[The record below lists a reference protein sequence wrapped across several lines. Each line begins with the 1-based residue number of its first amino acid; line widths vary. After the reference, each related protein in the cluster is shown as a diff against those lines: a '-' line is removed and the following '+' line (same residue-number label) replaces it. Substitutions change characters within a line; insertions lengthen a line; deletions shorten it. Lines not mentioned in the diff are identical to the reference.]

1 MPDLSVSAIKSVFS
15 ACKSTCLSPA
25 LARYG
30 LILIILQCKTLTGF
44 AAENEFTFV
53 DNEPFWYAYQRFDGY
68 HTDFTEFEP
77 AFLREINKQDLDRY
91 VTGEPFNIYFSETD
105 WAIGCRVKKKIEV
118 SFPLE
123 IEYYKNRK
131 VVKTIYQGKDQDI
144 PLFLEVASSFIKDKD
159 YYWDGYLVL
168 NRLIEDQPSSV
179 HEIVIPVSKDYYH
192 LFIRP
197 YGIVRIVTTFL
208 CLLLAIFLLRYS
220 KGSVISNR
228 ILGTFML
235 LYVLINCND
244 FVWIY
249 NMYQQYP
256 HFYNFANSF
265 QFLLPPL
272 MLLYTL
278 SVVKESFRINKAH
291 LLHILPFLVV
301 AFIYFFLYQIYD
313 AESKLRLL
321 SNGFRE
327 SPFFDW
333 VDSAKIVQQLCY
345 LLVSVFIVFYHPFKN
360 KHLPFKP
367 EKHLLTTLKY
377 LLIGILFLTVVNL
390 VEKEIHFQK
399 SLHYS
404 LKILEILVYLTMIST
419 LIVRGLLYPE
429 MFSNNGRNRNGQK
442 YNKSP
447 LTPEHKYHYLR
458 KIKSYMEESQPYLS
472 SFMNLTDFA
481 KEVSIPSRYLS
492 QVLNEEMG
500 MSFYD
505 FMNKYRIAKAGELL
519 SNPDYNDN
527 SIIDIAWE
535 CGFNSK
541 SVFNASFK
549 KFTGM
554 TPTEFR
560 IVKQPVSL

>member
-1 MPDLSVSAIKSVFS
+1 MLYRSVSVIKPIFKGLKLPCLTLAFTDRWFSIMLLQLVTLVGFS
-15 ACKSTCLSPA
+15 AKD
-25 LARYG
+25 
-30 LILIILQCKTLTGF
+30 
-44 AAENEFTFV
+44 EFTIV
-53 DNEPFWYAYQRFDGY
+53 DNEPYWYVYQQFDGY
-68 HTDFTEFEP
+68 HADFTKFEP
-77 AFLREINKQDLDRY
+77 AFLREITKQDLGRY
-91 VTGEPFNIYFSETD
+91 VTGKTFNIYFSEND
-105 WAIGCRVKKKIEV
+105 WAIACRVNKKIDL

-123 IEYYKNRK
+123 IQYYRNEK
-131 VVKTIYQGKDQDI
+131 VVKALYQGEDQDI
-144 PLFLEVASSFIKDKD
+144 PLFLEVASSFIKDKN

-168 NRLIEDQPSSV
+168 NQLTDDQPLPV

-197 YGIVRIVTTFL
+197 YGIVRIVITFL

-220 KGSVISNR
+220 KGNVISNR
-228 ILGTFML
+228 ILGAFML

-249 NMYQQYP
+249 NIYQQYP
-256 HFYNFANSF
+256 HLYNFANSF

-278 SVVKESFRINKAH
+278 SVVKENFRINKAH
-291 LLHILPFLVV
+291 LLHLLPFLIV
-301 AFIYFFLYQIYD
+301 AVIYFFLYQIYD

-333 VDSAKIVQQLCY
+333 VDSSEIIQQLCY
-345 LLVSVFIVFYHPFKN
+345 LLISVFIVFYYPFKN
-360 KHLPFKP
+360 KHLPYKP
-367 EKHLLTTLKY
+367 ERHLLLTLKF
-377 LLIGILFLTVVNL
+377 LLIGILCLTVVNL
-390 VEKEIHFQK
+390 VKKEIHFQK
-399 SLHYS
+399 SLHYT
-404 LKILEILVYLTMIST
+404 LKALEILVYLIMIST

-429 MFSNNGRNRNGQK
+429 MFYGNGKNSNGQK

-447 LTPEHKYHYLR
+447 LTREHKYHYLR
-458 KIKSYMEESQPYLS
+458 KIKSYMEEAQPYLS
-472 SFMNLTDFA
+472 SSVNLPDFA

-505 FMNKYRIAKAGELL
+505 FMNMYRIAKAVEFL
-519 SNPDYNDN
+519 SNPDYNKN

-541 SVFNASFK
+541 SVFNAAFK
-549 KFTGM
+549 KFAGM

-560 IVKQPVSL
+560 VVKHPVSL